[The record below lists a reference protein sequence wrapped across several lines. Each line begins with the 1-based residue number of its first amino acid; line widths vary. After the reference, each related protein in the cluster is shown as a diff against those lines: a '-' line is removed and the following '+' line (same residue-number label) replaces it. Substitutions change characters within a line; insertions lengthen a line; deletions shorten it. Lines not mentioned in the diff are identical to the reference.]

1 MEPQSPGNYYEK
13 LYNEAERIEKRNRE
27 TKKIFEKRFK
37 IRKHGCQYLSLI
49 TDLMTGNQNYGIRSI
64 EKEFQMLVDLHTGTG
79 SLKRFEP
86 LRSARQGR
94 FVTLDKDIYN
104 LQKPRLRKPPRK
116 CWIPHKNLS
125 SIFAVD
131 PPYSLAV
138 CLPPKT
144 GSTNWRK
151 AMNVLEMHA
160 KHIKRWNGDEFWKP
174 SDFVWEVE
182 ERLFI
187 KTHSLIGQM

>member
-1 MEPQSPGNYYEK
+1 MQ
-13 LYNEAERIEKRNRE
+13 KRNQE
-27 TKKIFEKRFK
+27 VEKQFDKRYK

-64 EKEFQMLVDLHTGTG
+64 EQEFQMLIELHTGMVHWN
-79 SLKRFEP
+79 RFI
-86 LRSARQGR
+86 RSARSPSIHVLTHG
-94 FVTLDKDIYN
+94 KDIYN
-104 LQKPRLRKPPRK
+104 LQKPRIRKPVRK

-131 PPYSLAV
+131 PPYSLTV

-151 AMNVLEMHA
+151 AMNVLQMHA
-160 KHIKRWNGDEFWKP
+160 KNIKRWNGDEFWKP

-182 ERLFI
+182 ERLY
-187 KTHSLIGQM
+187 